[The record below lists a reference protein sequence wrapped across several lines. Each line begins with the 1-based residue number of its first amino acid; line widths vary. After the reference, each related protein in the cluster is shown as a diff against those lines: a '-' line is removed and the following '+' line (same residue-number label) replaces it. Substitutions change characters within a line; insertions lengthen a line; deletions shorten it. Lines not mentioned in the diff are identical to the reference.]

1 MTQSLPRI
9 SIVIPVYNSEAI
21 IPDLISRIRAVMPDI
36 ASSYEII
43 LVNDGSH
50 DRSWDVIAK
59 IAKDHN
65 MVHGIN
71 LMRNYGQHNA
81 LLCGIR
87 AAKYDLIVTMDD
99 DLQHPPEE
107 ISKLIN
113 ELDEGYDVVYGTPMK
128 ERHGIWRDLAS
139 ITTKLA
145 MQSVMGIDNAKKV
158 GAFRIFKRQLRNSF
172 ANYSSPF
179 ISIDVLLTWGTTK
192 FSAIPVN
199 HNIRNIG
206 KSNYTLSKLIIQAVN
221 MIIGFGTFPLRVAS
235 IIGFFF
241 TVFGMLVLA
250 YVIYGYLN
258 YGGIVPG
265 FAFLASMIAIFSGA
279 QLFSL
284 GVIGEYLSRMYFRT
298 MERPVYTIREEI
310 TFEH

>member
-1 MTQSLPRI
+1 M
-9 SIVIPVYNSEAI
+9 
-21 IPDLISRIRAVMPDI
+21 
-36 ASSYEII
+36 
-43 LVNDGSH
+43 
-50 DRSWDVIAK
+50 
-59 IAKDHN
+59 
-65 MVHGIN
+65 
-71 LMRNYGQHNA
+71 
-81 LLCGIR
+81 
-87 AAKYDLIVTMDD
+87 
-99 DLQHPPEE
+99 
-107 ISKLIN
+107 
-113 ELDEGYDVVYGTPMK
+113 
-128 ERHGIWRDLAS
+128 
-139 ITTKLA
+139 
-145 MQSVMGIDNAKKV
+145 
-158 GAFRIFKRQLRNSF
+158 RNSF